1 MFNFVKL
8 YFVVIVFILFL
19 LSGCGVGIRQ
29 HDLDIWKNQP
39 VQALD
44 MQPFFSTLPVYN
56 SFVKGVEIRNYK
68 NSSYNYTCNNIFYI
82 KDNTVLEYRPTG
94 NCYTDE
100 TVHPF
105 DISSLS
111 MQKNE
116 KLSKLTER
124 QNSIENILKFTKY
137 HPEDRT
143 KWLFAIG
150 IEHYDNADEV
160 KFSKHSSE
168 TTIRVIQKTLG
179 ISDGNT
185 YALLEEKATSGTIKD
200 RLELFLRNVKK
211 GDSIYFYYSGHGIP
225 VLPDNEPY
233 ILPKDKIPEMI
244 GRDEFFKLKNIYNM
258 LSESKASKV
267 FAFIDSCFSGSTD
280 GRSTIKG
287 IAATR
292 MKPKD
297 VTFDQEKMA
306 VITAGQGTQYS
317 NMYEEKGHR
326 LFTYYLMKTL
336 LKGKTQIK
344 DIYAD
349 VYTNVKDESLKMGD
363 LKKQEPQLNGNDK
376 LEL

>member
-1 MFNFVKL
+1 M
-8 YFVVIVFILFL
+8 
-19 LSGCGVGIRQ
+19 
-29 HDLDIWKNQP
+29 
-39 VQALD
+39 
-44 MQPFFSTLPVYN
+44 
-56 SFVKGVEIRNYK
+56 
-68 NSSYNYTCNNIFYI
+68 
-82 KDNTVLEYRPTG
+82 
-94 NCYTDE
+94 
-100 TVHPF
+100 
-105 DISSLS
+105 
-111 MQKNE
+111 
-116 KLSKLTER
+116 
-124 QNSIENILKFTKY
+124 
-137 HPEDRT
+137 
-143 KWLFAIG
+143 
-150 IEHYDNADEV
+150 
-160 KFSKHSSE
+160 
-168 TTIRVIQKTLG
+168 
-179 ISDGNT
+179 
-185 YALLEEKATSGTIKD
+185 
-200 RLELFLRNVKK
+200 RNVKK

-344 DIYAD
+344 DIYTD